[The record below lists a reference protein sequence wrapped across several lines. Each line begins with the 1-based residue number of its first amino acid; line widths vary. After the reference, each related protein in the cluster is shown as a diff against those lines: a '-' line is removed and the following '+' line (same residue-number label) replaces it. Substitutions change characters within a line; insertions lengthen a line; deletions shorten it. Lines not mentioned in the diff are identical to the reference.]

1 MMDLR
6 AKDSS
11 VDFFVTDS
19 TDPIL
24 LYIRSKKLYQTK
36 LRNTK
41 TRDREKTLT
50 TKAKTKT
57 RLVSKVTQKG
67 SKVEV
72 RTDEVVTPAQSV
84 LRFPG

>member
-1 MMDLR
+1 MDLR
-6 AKDSS
+6 AKASP

-24 LYIRSKKLYQTK
+24 LYMRSQKL
-36 LRNTK
+36 TK
-41 TRDREKTLT
+41 TKTKDGEKTMT

-57 RLVSKVTQKG
+57 RLVSKITKKG

-84 LRFPG
+84 LRLPG

>member
-1 MMDLR
+1 MIDLR

-36 LRNTK
+36 LRKTK
-41 TRDREKTLT
+41 ARDREKTMT

-57 RLVSKVTQKG
+57 RLVSKVNQNRF
-67 SKVEV
+67 KVK
-72 RTDEVVTPAQSV
+72 S
-84 LRFPG
+84 